1 YSYGPLQAL
10 HSFPT
15 RRSSDLLFNRACRKA
30 IDPTYSAVMALS
42 GVGVGRYVVGA
53 SNAGQVHP
61 NAFGQQ
67 DTCSGL
73 GKRSSGDA
81 PEHARRT
88 YPTLFKAPTPS
99 HCKFC
104 QLVHS
109 LFSISVRQIGS
120 PQILVLAQFSP
131 DRG

>member
-1 YSYGPLQAL
+1 MYRDIRFSRP
-10 HSFPT
+10 PT
-15 RRSSDLLFNRACRKA
+15 ATARINRSKRTAPMAARTIQILRRSLFNRASRKA

-42 GVGVGRYVVGA
+42 GVGVERYVVGA
-53 SNAGQVHP
+53 SKAGQVPP

-73 GKRSSGDA
+73 GKRSSGDT

-88 YPTLFKAPTPS
+88 YPTLFKA
-99 HCKFC
+99 CKFC

-109 LFSISVRQIGS
+109 LFSISVQ
-120 PQILVLAQFSP
+120 
-131 DRG
+131 